1 MNKGRGLLM
10 PGTVAQKAKIL
21 VCHPQENTGV
31 NLSSTLEEAGFFVT
45 RLSGDDNL
53 KNQLGHEFYNLIL
66 LCDNCA
72 GGEGNGLLR
81 YIKQRYPSTLVIIFS
96 EQGNLEEAIS
106 FMRQG
111 AYDYFL
117 APLESSKLIQLVQRS
132 LDRQQMGMRHKE
144 LTRSLEERVI
154 HLQQLNQRMAALYK
168 IIRDTRGLGTME
180 DSIHKVLEYL
190 GEAIDLHSCFCI
202 LFDEEFQRVIME
214 IHIGHQESLNRR
226 LTKIL
231 KEPGAALRRAFIDKR
246 DTDEVSRELERE
258 LQRHGIPAEAARN
271 FIICPLF
278 ILKNMFGYLCLVNP
292 DRPAYTFADRQMLSI
307 VASQAVTICE
317 ENHTLM
323 QTSQLITMGNLTS
336 ELAHDLKT
344 PLANVRGILQTLDGK
359 WDHENTRTEAIDMI
373 MEEIDRANSLAL
385 DLLSF
390 SKNQELDI
398 NYCNIHDLLSKALM
412 ITRNTLNKAGVQVIQ
427 NFCKDSLMVW
437 ANENELIDS
446 FVNIIVNAVQAMPEG
461 GTLTISTRNNLHQ
474 SAGSRMPT
482 APVRFAEIEI
492 TDTGI
497 GMTRKEMDRIFERF
511 YTTKEAG
518 TGLGLAIVSR
528 VVKRYQ
534 GFIDVKSE
542 KDKGSTFIIN
552 LPQR

>member
-1 MNKGRGLLM
+1 
-10 PGTVAQKAKIL
+10 
-21 VCHPQENTGV
+21 
-31 NLSSTLEEAGFFVT
+31 
-45 RLSGDDNL
+45 
-53 KNQLGHEFYNLIL
+53 
-66 LCDNCA
+66 
-72 GGEGNGLLR
+72 
-81 YIKQRYPSTLVIIFS
+81 
-96 EQGNLEEAIS
+96 
-106 FMRQG
+106 
-111 AYDYFL
+111 
-117 APLESSKLIQLVQRS
+117 
-132 LDRQQMGMRHKE
+132 
-144 LTRSLEERVI
+144 
-154 HLQQLNQRMAALYK
+154 
-168 IIRDTRGLGTME
+168 
-180 DSIHKVLEYL
+180 
-190 GEAIDLHSCFCI
+190 
-202 LFDEEFQRVIME
+202 
-214 IHIGHQESLNRR
+214 
-226 LTKIL
+226 
-231 KEPGAALRRAFIDKR
+231 
-246 DTDEVSRELERE
+246 
-258 LQRHGIPAEAARN
+258 
-271 FIICPLF
+271 
-278 ILKNMFGYLCLVNP
+278 MFGYLCLVNP

-307 VASQAVTICE
+307 VASQAVAICE
-317 ENHTLM
+317 ENHSLM

-412 ITRNTLNKAGVQVIQ
+412 ITRNTLNKAGVQAVQ

-492 TDTGI
+492 IDTGI